1 MAIYTKTKGNVSLFT
16 SKKCI
21 SILMRTSY
29 HISKIMGK
37 SHRDLPILAGHHYY
51 SDPWTI
57 PIRGRLPHAPAF
69 APSTF
74 SPRAFRG
81 EFGMP

>member
-1 MAIYTKTKGNVSLFT
+1 MAIYIKGNVSLFT

-37 SHRDLPILAGHHYY
+37 SHRDLPMLAGHHYF
-51 SDPWTI
+51 SDPWT
-57 PIRGRLPHAPAF
+57 PLHAPAF

>member
-37 SHRDLPILAGHHYY
+37 SHRDLPMLAGHHYF
-51 SDPWTI
+51 SDPWT
-57 PIRGRLPHAPAF
+57 PPPCAGIRPFHIFALRL
-69 APSTF
+69 S
-74 SPRAFRG
+74 R
-81 EFGMP
+81 

>member
-1 MAIYTKTKGNVSLFT
+1 MAISTKTKGNVSLFT

-37 SHRDLPILAGHHYY
+37 SHRDLPMLAGHHYF

-57 PIRGRLPHAPAF
+57 PIRGCLPHARGIRPFYIF
-69 APSTF
+69 APRLS
-74 SPRAFRG
+74 R
-81 EFGMP
+81 